1 MDNKKD
7 IIQYRTDKRPNN
19 MGLQNAGN
27 NTDSHDKNSPTPAT
41 TGKEIENTDSRGDVN
56 SKEIIQYDFSVF
68 LNRKTEKLTTALYM
82 VTSFL
87 SDTEPLKWKLRGCG
101 IDLLSDMTTVRN
113 SSVSEVENIFADYSL
128 AIEEMVSLL
137 EVGVSAKLIS
147 EMNFAILKKEYI
159 SLKVLIESDKYT
171 ENRIGRFVFPQSFF
185 LGDESLI
192 AEANIEGGLNAS
204 HIPGG
209 TSDERSAADDK
220 RHIGN
225 NRQNT
230 QPGVSFRPTPNRNN
244 APASKSF
251 TSGEK
256 KKSRTLRDIKAG
268 KTNRKDNIIK
278 LFKKGEDL
286 MIKDISHKISDCS
299 EKTIQRELI
308 ALVAAGVLKKK
319 GERRWSRYS
328 LK

>member
-192 AEANIEGGLNAS
+192 AEANIEGDYMQV
-204 HIPGG
+204 
-209 TSDERSAADDK
+209 TS
-220 RHIGN
+220 
-225 NRQNT
+225 Q
-230 QPGVSFRPTPNRNN
+230 V
-244 APASKSF
+244 APAMSVARL
-251 TSGEK
+251 T
-256 KKSRTLRDIKAG
+256 
-268 KTNRKDNIIK
+268 
-278 LFKKGEDL
+278 
-286 MIKDISHKISDCS
+286 IKDISEITDKILNLVCPLG
-299 EKTIQRELI
+299 QRQTEIMLPPQNLSHL
-308 ALVAAGVLKKK
+308 AK
-319 GERRWSRYS
+319 RRNQGPCET
-328 LK
+328 